1 MQSIRGILIMSDNI
15 THSLNPMGTVIDLH
29 GVVAIVGSKGYKRIL
44 KLGDM
49 LNEGDTVVTGDEG
62 DMTIGLADGTTITVG
77 HDSEVTLNTF
87 LS

>member
-1 MQSIRGILIMSDNI
+1 MMVDDNAHGI
-15 THSLNPMGTVIDLH
+15 HPMGTVVDLH
-29 GVVAIVGSKGYKRIL
+29 GVVAIIGSKGVRRIL

-62 DMTIGLADGTTITVG
+62 DMTIGLTDGTTIKVG
-77 HDSEVTLNTF
+77 HDSEVTLDSF